1 MAVTAGVDLHHP
13 LKLPHSIH
21 PSQADCNGFMGATR
35 AAIVAR
41 GRLWGALVPARVFC
55 CKPPGPGAT
64 RTAIARA
71 EVGGKRWFVPASFDY
86 SRPAP

>member
-21 PSQADCNGFMGATR
+21 PSRADCNGFM
-35 AAIVAR
+35 
-41 GRLWGALVPARVFC
+41 
-55 CKPPGPGAT
+55 GAT

-71 EVGGKRWFVPASFDY
+71 EVGGKRWFLPASFDY
-86 SRPAP
+86 SRPAPVLSARLYSRADVYGERWFLPASFDYSRPAP